1 MNIDELI
8 SEGEKLKESI
18 YKDPNYNKKVYFP
31 YDIYK
36 STNETEYENWISS
49 VKRFIRNEDEKEFNE
64 MIKIFKDID
73 PKNHTKIL
81 ATLRAIKE
89 IPNKSKKEVIKQEKG
104 IHINIT
110 QSQNQQTNVSI
121 NLIIEAFQDELNGN
135 QRKEIQTI
143 IDDKEL
149 EPEKKK
155 SKIVETLKKFGSDVA
170 SNILANILTNPSFF
184 GF

>member
-1 MNIDELI
+1 MNIEDLI
-8 SEGEKLKESI
+8 LEGENLKESI
-18 YKDPNYNKKVYFP
+18 YLEYKEGGLFP
-31 YDIYK
+31 YEIYK
-36 STNETEYENWISS
+36 SQKETEYENWISS

-121 NLIIEAFQDELNGN
+121 NLIIKAFQDELNGN

>member
-18 YKDPNYNKKVYFP
+18 YKDPNYNKNVYFP

-36 STNETEYENWISS
+36 SENETEYENWISS

-64 MIKIFKDID
+64 MINVFKNIH
-73 PKNHTKIL
+73 PENHIKIL
-81 ATLRAIKE
+81 ATLKAIRD

-155 SKIVETLKKFGSDVA
+155 SKIVETLKKFGGDVA

>member
-1 MNIDELI
+1 MNVEELI
-8 SEGEKLKESI
+8 LKGENLKESI
-18 YKDPNYNKKVYFP
+18 YYVPSPEGTIRLFSE
-31 YDIYK
+31 YK
-36 STNETEYENWISS
+36 SRNNVEYQNWISS
-49 VKRFIRNEDEKEFNE
+49 VKRFIRNKDENEFNE
-64 MIKIFKDID
+64 IKNTLKKIH
-73 PKNHTKIL
+73 PENHTEIL

-89 IPNKSKKEVIKQEKG
+89 IPNEPKKEVIKQEKG

-110 QSQNQQTNVSI
+110 NQNQETNINI
-121 NLIIEAFQDELNGN
+121 NLIIKAFQDELNGKQQN
-135 QRKEIQTI
+135 EIQSI

-155 SKIVETLKKFGSDVA
+155 SKIIETLKKFGSDVA

>member
-1 MNIDELI
+1 MNIEDLI
-8 SEGEKLKESI
+8 LEGERLENTLYKENI
-18 YKDPNYNKKVYFP
+18 PPGILALP
-31 YDIYK
+31 YYK
-36 STNETEYENWISS
+36 SREDKNYQNWISS

-64 MIKIFKDID
+64 MINVFKDIH
-73 PKNHTKIL
+73 PENHTEIL

-89 IPNKSKKEVIKQEKG
+89 IPSEPKKEVIKQEKG

-110 QSQNQQTNVSI
+110 NQNQETNI
-121 NLIIEAFQDELNGN
+121 NLIIKAFQDELNGKQQN
-135 QRKEIQTI
+135 EIQTI

-155 SKIVETLKKFGSDVA
+155 SKIVETLKKFGGDVA
-170 SNILANILTNPSFF
+170 SNILANILTNPTFF

>member
-1 MNIDELI
+1 MNIEDLI
-8 SEGEKLKESI
+8 LEGERLENTLYKENI
-18 YKDPNYNKKVYFP
+18 PPGILALP
-31 YDIYK
+31 YYK
-36 STNETEYENWISS
+36 SREDKNYQNWISS

-64 MIKIFKDID
+64 MINVFKDIHLE
-73 PKNHTKIL
+73 NHTKIL

-155 SKIVETLKKFGSDVA
+155 SKIVETLKKFGGDVA
-170 SNILANILTNPSFF
+170 SNILANILTNSSFF

>member
-64 MIKIFKDID
+64 MINVFKDID

-81 ATLRAIKE
+81 ATLRAIRE
-89 IPNKSKKEVIKQEKG
+89 IPNKPKKEVIKQEKG

-121 NLIIEAFQDELNGN
+121 NLIIKAFQDELNDKQQN
-135 QRKEIQTI
+135 EIQTI
-143 IDDKEL
+143 IDDKGL

-155 SKIVETLKKFGSDVA
+155 SKIVETLKKFGGDVA